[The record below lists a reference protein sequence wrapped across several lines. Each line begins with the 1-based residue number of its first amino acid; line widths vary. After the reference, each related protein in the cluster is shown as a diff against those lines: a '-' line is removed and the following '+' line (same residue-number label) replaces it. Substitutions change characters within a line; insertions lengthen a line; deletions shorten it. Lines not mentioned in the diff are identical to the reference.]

1 MIEGV
6 PVEALNGAGVVG
18 IALLVAIAIARGW
31 LVTAREVE
39 RIETSAREALEKAE
53 HDRDEWRAESRIKD
67 AQIGVKDE
75 QIRERDRQIS
85 ALSEVGDLLTDL
97 FRTMKRLAAGRSEVD
112 G

>member
-18 IALLVAIAIARGW
+18 VVLLVGIAIARGW

-39 RIETSAREALEKAE
+39 RIETAAREALEKAE
-53 HDRDEWRAESRIKD
+53 HDRDEWRAESRIQ
-67 AQIGVKDE
+67 ATQLAVKDE
-75 QIRERDRQIS
+75 QINVKDQQIS
-85 ALSEVGDLLTDL
+85 SLSEVGELLTDL
-97 FRTMKRLAAGRSEVD
+97 LRTMKRLAAGRSEVD

>member
-6 PVEALNGAGVVG
+6 PVSVLNGVGVVG
-18 IALLVAIAIARGW
+18 LVVIFGW
-31 LVTAREVE
+31 LLATGRLVTSREVE